1 MPEPKGQRKKRLGF
15 FDARDRLMHLNN
27 VYRTRPFGEG
37 DRPLDRMSSQFVKDL
52 AEIETPEPDEE
63 LDGAELSDNE
73 RRQAMAEERL
83 RRDRKRP

>member
-1 MPEPKGQRKKRLGF
+1 MPEPKGPRRKRLGF
-15 FDARDRLMHLNN
+15 FDARDRLIHLNN
-27 VYRTRPFGEG
+27 MYRMRPFG
-37 DRPLDRMSSQFVKDL
+37 DRPLDRMSTEFAKDL

>member
-1 MPEPKGQRKKRLGF
+1 MPETPRPPRKRLGF

-27 VYRTRPFGEG
+27 AYRMRPFG

-52 AEIETPEPDEE
+52 AELETPEPDQE
-63 LDGAELSDNE
+63 LDGAELTDNE

-83 RRDRKRP
+83 RRDRKRS

>member
-1 MPEPKGQRKKRLGF
+1 MPETPRPPRKRLGF

-27 VYRTRPFGEG
+27 AYRMRPFG
-37 DRPLDRMSSQFVKDL
+37 DRPLDRMSNQFVKDL
-52 AEIETPEPDEE
+52 AELETPEPDEE
-63 LDGAELSDNE
+63 LDGAELTDSE